1 MFRRLVQCSVAAI
14 AAISLIVV
22 PTPAQGTAPPSD
34 TPLLLREPA
43 LSANQIC
50 FTFAGDV
57 WLVPRAGGV
66 ARRLTAS
73 RGTESGCRFSP
84 DGKWVA
90 YTGTI
95 GDNPD
100 VFVIPATGGAARQ
113 LTYHPGLDIVRGW
126 TPDGKVLFTSSRR
139 TYTLSSVATSRL
151 FVQGVNEVA
160 PTAIDLPNGW
170 DGSLSADGK
179 QLAYMPIANANEIW
193 KRYRGGRTT
202 AIWIARLADASVQRI
217 PRDNSTDKQPMWV
230 GDTIF
235 FLSDRDGPTTLYSYD
250 LASKQVAKR
259 IDNKGLDIKNAS
271 AGPGGIVIEQFGSIR
286 LYDLATGKDAPVQIR
301 RDG

>member
-1 MFRRLVQCSVAAI
+1 MLRRLAQCSVAAI
-14 AAISLIVV
+14 AAVSLFFAHA
-22 PTPAQGTAPPSD
+22 PAQRAAPPSD
-34 TPLLLREPA
+34 APLLLREPA

-73 RGTESGCRFSP
+73 RGTESGCKFSP

-113 LTYHPGLDIVRGW
+113 LTYHPGADLVRGW

-139 TYTLSSVATSRL
+139 SYTLSSAAPASSRR
-151 FVQGVNEVA
+151 A
-160 PTAIDLPNGW
+160 
-170 DGSLSADGK
+170 
-179 QLAYMPIANANEIW
+179 
-193 KRYRGGRTT
+193 
-202 AIWIARLADASVQRI
+202 
-217 PRDNSTDKQPMWV
+217 
-230 GDTIF
+230 
-235 FLSDRDGPTTLYSYD
+235 
-250 LASKQVAKR
+250 
-259 IDNKGLDIKNAS
+259 
-271 AGPGGIVIEQFGSIR
+271 
-286 LYDLATGKDAPVQIR
+286 
-301 RDG
+301 